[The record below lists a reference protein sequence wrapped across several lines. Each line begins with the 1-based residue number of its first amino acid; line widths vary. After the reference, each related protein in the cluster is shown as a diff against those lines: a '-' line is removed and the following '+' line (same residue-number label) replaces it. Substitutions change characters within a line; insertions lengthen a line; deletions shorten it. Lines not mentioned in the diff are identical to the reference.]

1 MGCAVLSFAF
11 MFLCVETQLGNA
23 HSIISLLEG
32 QGYPGWSLGYSC
44 LHSCLSQ
51 DHLSNESPSEGITGC
66 ACTSEVSPTLFPP
79 PLAQPR
85 LPSAWTSGNPGLPRC
100 RWILH
105 QLSHVSHAYYLVEDT
120 GGGRGGCRPEDLGGP
135 APRICGA
142 SKSPS
147 PGRRRPLGGQ
157 LYWTG
162 PALGRGWDSGDSPQ
176 AGSGGGAWRGTSLGR
191 GTCLTAAT
199 AARDH
204 VRMASVWTS
213 VVMEAVTPDP

>member
-1 MGCAVLSFAF
+1 MGGPGIYPPQGQVAVLQRTF
-11 MFLCVETQLGNA
+11 G
-23 HSIISLLEG
+23 LL
-32 QGYPGWSLGYSC
+32 L
-44 LHSCLSQ
+44 
-51 DHLSNESPSEGITGC
+51 HLSESESHSVVSNSLRPHGPHSPRNSTGQDTRVGCHVLLQGIFLTQG
-66 ACTSEVSPTLFPP
+66 S
-79 PLAQPR
+79 
-85 LPSAWTSGNPGLPRC
+85 NPGLPRC